1 MQVNNFLQR
10 NMTNLYIGRQA
21 IFDQDLNVKGYELLF
36 RSGETNQAQFSD
48 GNHATS
54 VVIANAFL
62 EMGLHKLVGDKQ
74 AFINL
79 TREFILGDYPL
90 PFSSQQLVLE
100 VLEDIQV
107 DDELREA
114 LLELKAQGY
123 QLALDD
129 VTNPESVALILDLA
143 TIIKVDLM
151 ATDRQALPAQMQKY
165 QGSGRLLLAEK
176 VETQQEFEWCKSLG
190 FDLYQG
196 YFFAKPA
203 IIKEKKLP
211 GSKLVILRLIADLQ
225 KSDVEFRKLEAIVSQ
240 DVSLSYKLLRL
251 MNSAYFGTR
260 SKIESVRQALTLLG
274 LKQIQAWLSLLLL
287 SESENK
293 PPVLLKTAMIRGKM
307 AEFLCQNETQLRPE
321 SGFTVGLF
329 SVLEALMDMTLVD
342 ILKEVPFSEDIHE
355 ALLTYQGPLGEV
367 LKAVLHYE
375 RGEFVALK
383 SSEFSVDALRD
394 AYMGAIIWSEEM
406 GSVLDKD
413 KI

>member
-1 MQVNNFLQR
+1 MT
-10 NMTNLYIGRQA
+10 TNLFIGRQA
-21 IFDQDLNVKGYELLF
+21 IFDNNLNVKAYELLF
-36 RSGETNQAQFSD
+36 RSGETNQAQFVD

-62 EMGLHKLVGDKQ
+62 EMGLHTLVGEKQ

-90 PFSSQQLVLE
+90 PFSSEQLVLE
-100 VLEDIQV
+100 VLEDIHV
-107 DDELREA
+107 DQELREA
-114 LLELKAQGY
+114 LLGLKAQGY

-129 VTNPESVALILDLA
+129 VVNPENVALILDLA
-143 TIIKVDLM
+143 SVIKVDLM
-151 ATDRQALPAQMQKY
+151 STDRQLLPAQMKQY
-165 QGSGRLLLAEK
+165 QGGGRLLLAEK
-176 VETQQEFEWCKSLG
+176 VETQAEFEWCQSLG

-203 IIKEKKLP
+203 VIKAKKLP

-225 KSDVEFRKLEAIVSQ
+225 KSDVEFQKLEAMVSQ

-260 SKIESVRQALTLLG
+260 SKIQSVRQALTLLG

-293 PPVLLKTAMIRGKM
+293 PPELLRTAMVRGKM
-307 AEFLCQNETQLRPE
+307 AEFLCQNETQLKPE

-329 SVLEALMDMTLVD
+329 SVLEALMDMSLPD
-342 ILKEVPFSEDIHE
+342 ILKEVPFSEDIQE
-355 ALLTYQGPLGEV
+355 ALLQYKGPLGEV
-367 LKAVLHYE
+367 LQAVLNYE
-375 RGEFVALK
+375 RGEFRALK
-383 SSEFSVDALRD
+383 DSPFSVDALRN
-394 AYMGAIIWSEEM
+394 AYMGAIIWSQEM
-406 GSVLDKD
+406 GSVLEAE
-413 KI
+413 

>member
-1 MQVNNFLQR
+1 
-10 NMTNLYIGRQA
+10 MTNLFIGRQA
-21 IFDQDLNVKGYELLF
+21 IFDKDLNVKAYELLF
-36 RSGETNQAQFSD
+36 RSGEINQAQFLD
-48 GNHATS
+48 GNHATA

-100 VLEDIQV
+100 VLEDIIV
-107 DDELREA
+107 DNELREA

-129 VTNPESVALILDLA
+129 VTDPQSVDLIIDLA
-143 TIIKVDLM
+143 TVVKVDLM
-151 ATDRQALPAQMQKY
+151 STDRDALPAQMQQY
-165 QGSGRLLLAEK
+165 RGSGRVLLAEK
-176 VETQQEFEWCKSLG
+176 VETQAEFEWCQTLG

-203 IIKEKKLP
+203 IIKERKLP

-225 KSDVEFRKLEAIVSQ
+225 HSDVEFSKLEALICQ

-251 MNSAYFGTR
+251 MNSAYYGTR
-260 SKIESVRQALTLLG
+260 SKIQSVRQALTLLG

-293 PPVLLKTAMIRGKM
+293 PPELLRTAMVRGKM
-307 AEFLCQNETQLRPE
+307 AEFLCQEETRIRPE

-329 SVLEALMDMTLVD
+329 SVLEALMDMSLPD
-342 ILKEVPFSEDIHE
+342 ILAEVPFAEDIQV
-355 ALLTYQGPLGEV
+355 ALLEHSGPLGEV

-375 RGEFVALK
+375 RGEFGALVD
-383 SSEFSVDALRD
+383 SEFSVKSLRN

-406 GSVLDKD
+406 STVLKN
-413 KI
+413 